1 MPFGFKGFGFSR
13 LYKTIHLLG
22 TLMNATLHKHIL
34 LKSKLKSREE
44 LIRELRAQME
54 ADSRESSDRI
64 DELTRERDA
73 LQRECDTLH
82 RKIRAL
88 ELDIRQLKLEC
99 EEYRQELLFVSET
112 PHSARLSAGK
122 EDYEE
127 EPTSTT
133 LLTKEK
139 MEGLMAR
146 LSTFFTDEA
155 TAKRYLNAVHG
166 LRDTDVAMVTN
177 NYWEKGAFHKK
188 ARKTQLWRVLNEA
201 KLYQARES
209 NWNAMVNFSR
219 KR

>member
-1 MPFGFKGFGFSR
+1 
-13 LYKTIHLLG
+13 
-22 TLMNATLHKHIL
+22 MNDNLHNHTL

-54 ADSRESSDRI
+54 ADSRDYSDRI
-64 DELTRERDA
+64 DELTRERDTVQRERDA
-73 LQRECDTLH
+73 LRRECDALR
-82 RKIRAL
+82 RKVRAL
-88 ELDIRQLKLEC
+88 ELDIRQLKAEC
-99 EEYRQELLFVSET
+99 EESRQELLFVSET
-112 PHSARLSAGK
+112 PHSARLAAGG

-127 EPTSTT
+127 EPTSTAQ
-133 LLTKEK
+133 LTKEK